1 VSFETPEWLLLG
13 VPLLALWALWLRRDA
28 RTRWL
33 RLAFLAL
40 AVLALAGPRL
50 RTRAPGATWVV
61 LVDRSASVHAE
72 AGERARALLP
82 ELERAARESHGS
94 LYVVGVGRGAAL
106 LAAPGDG
113 FESLQRI
120 AEHDDSDLA
129 AGLEL
134 AASYVPPHGAGEIVL
149 ISDGLYTAEDP
160 RLAAAPLRA
169 RGIRVHVL
177 LVGEVAGR
185 DSAITRVLT
194 PPRAARGQRFAVAVE
209 VQSPRAQPGRLLLRD
224 GSGRVLAEQ
233 DVELAAGTRRYA
245 LPLAADQSGVQ
256 ELEAVLEVAGDP
268 RAGNNRAR
276 AVVEVAGPPRML
288 VYNAQGSETALVRA
302 LASSGLELEL
312 RSPRAPLSLAALQ
325 GAAALVLENVALSE
339 LGDDAGEAIADYV
352 QHMGGGL
359 LITGGRSSYALGGY
373 FHSQLD
379 RLLPVAMDRQQELR
393 RPRLDMAIALDR
405 SGSMAA
411 PAANGQTKMALANR
425 AAAEAI
431 NLLAPGDGVMVLA
444 VDTAAHVVVRL
455 ETLDS
460 ERDRARVAERIQ
472 TIESSGGGIFVYT
485 ALATAIEGLLHGAAQ
500 TRHVVLF
507 SDAADSEEPGDY
519 APLISRFRSAGG
531 SLSVIGLGTPTDVDA
546 QLLRDIAKL
555 GGGNVYFTN
564 DARQLPRVFAQ
575 DVMYI
580 ARKTFIEERTRVLP
594 ARGLLGLGLGLGAS
608 EVPDVGGYNL
618 TFLRAGAEALL
629 VSGDEHSAA
638 LAAGWQRGTGKV
650 LAVMFE
656 ADGPFTGELAGW
668 SEYKSFF
675 RGALEWLKRP
685 DAPDGIDAE
694 LRISGRVA
702 TVDVELAPDHEGP
715 PPSRAW
721 LLSTRDG
728 ESKPI
733 ALRWS
738 GPRSLS
744 ASFPAVSGNLYQVV
758 VENPGTSPIEL
769 PPATLPYSPELA
781 LRSGDD
787 AGEQVLTQLARA
799 TDGSSFT
806 SVDDLQRARAV
817 AGDAQ
822 RPLTPWLAGALL
834 AVLLLEIAHRR
845 GLLAGRLAALRAR
858 ARRASQAL
866 RPRSAGTHPGAS
878 AVGRAAASG
887 PLPAG
892 GEIDP
897 ARSEVAG
904 PAGSQRA
911 EAAPADAPPE
921 DPLVLAKRRA
931 RRR

>member
-1 VSFETPEWLLLG
+1 
-13 VPLLALWALWLRRDA
+13 
-28 RTRWL
+28 
-33 RLAFLAL
+33 
-40 AVLALAGPRL
+40 
-50 RTRAPGATWVV
+50 
-61 LVDRSASVHAE
+61 
-72 AGERARALLP
+72 
-82 ELERAARESHGS
+82 
-94 LYVVGVGRGAAL
+94 
-106 LAAPGDG
+106 
-113 FESLQRI
+113 
-120 AEHDDSDLA
+120 
-129 AGLEL
+129 
-134 AASYVPPHGAGEIVL
+134 
-149 ISDGLYTAEDP
+149 
-160 RLAAAPLRA
+160 
-169 RGIRVHVL
+169 
-177 LVGEVAGR
+177 
-185 DSAITRVLT
+185 
-194 PPRAARGQRFAVAVE
+194 
-209 VQSPRAQPGRLLLRD
+209 
-224 GSGRVLAEQ
+224 VLAEQ
-233 DVELAAGTRRYA
+233 NVELAAGTRRYA
-245 LPLAADQSGVQ
+245 LPLAAEQSGVQ
-256 ELEAVLEVAGDP
+256 ELEAVLEVADDP

-276 AVVEVAGPPRML
+276 AVVDVAGPPRML

-312 RSPRAPLSLAALQ
+312 RSPRTALSLASLQ

-379 RLLPVAMDRQQELR
+379 PLLPVAMDRQQELR

-444 VDTAAHVVVRL
+444 VDTAAHIVVRL

-460 ERDRARVAERIQ
+460 ESDRVRIAQRIQ

-485 ALATAIEGLLHGAAQ
+485 ALAAAIEGLLHGAAQ

-519 APLISRFRSAGG
+519 APLITRFRSAGG
-531 SLSVIGLGTPTDVDA
+531 SLSVIGLGTPADTDA

-575 DVMYI
+575 DVMYV

-594 ARGLLGLGLGLGAS
+594 ARGLLGLGLSAS

-618 TFLRAGAEALL
+618 TFLRAGAEAML

-656 ADGPFTGELAGW
+656 ADGPFTGELAAW

-702 TVDVELAPDHEGP
+702 SVDVELAPDHEGP

-728 ESKPI
+728 ESRPI

-799 TDGSSFT
+799 TDGSSFA

-817 AGDAQ
+817 AGEAQ
-822 RPLTPWLAGALL
+822 RPLTPWLALALL
-834 AVLLLEIAHRR
+834 ALLLLDVAHRR
-845 GLLAGRLAALRAR
+845 GLLEPPLAALRAR
-858 ARRASQAL
+858 VRSASVAL
-866 RPRSAGTHPGAS
+866 RVRSTGTRPGAS
-878 AVGRAAASG
+878 AAGRAAAIE
-887 PLPAG
+887 PILAD
-892 GEIDP
+892 GERDP
-897 ARSEVAG
+897 APSQDTTADG
-904 PAGSQRA
+904 SPAA
-911 EAAPADAPPE
+911 EAKDAAVSPPE

>member
-1 VSFETPEWLLLG
+1 VSFETPQWWLLG
-13 VPLLALWALWLRRDA
+13 VPLLLLWGVWLRRDA
-28 RTRWL
+28 ATRWI
-33 RLAFLAL
+33 RLAVLAL
-40 AVLALAGPRL
+40 AVLALTGPRL
-50 RTRAPGATWVV
+50 STRAPGATWVV
-61 LVDRSASVHAE
+61 LIDRSASVHGQA
-72 AGERARALLP
+72 AERARALLP
-82 ELERAARESHGS
+82 ELERAARESHGA
-94 LYVVGVGRGAAL
+94 LYVVGVGRGASL

-113 FESLQRI
+113 FEGLQRI
-120 AEHDDSDLA
+120 VEHDDSDLA

-134 AASYVPPHGAGEIVL
+134 AASYVPPNAAGELVL

-160 RLAAAPLRA
+160 RLSAAPLRA

-177 LVGEVAGR
+177 PVGEVAGR

-194 PPRAARGQRFAVAVE
+194 PPRATRGQRFAVAVE
-209 VQSPRAQPGRLLLRD
+209 VQSPRAQTGKLLLRD
-224 GSGRVLAEQ
+224 GDGRVLAEQ
-233 DVELAAGTRRYA
+233 AVELAAGTRRYA
-245 LPLAADQSGVQ
+245 LPLAAEHSGVQ
-256 ELEAVLEVAGDP
+256 ALEAVLEVAGDP
-268 RAGNNRAR
+268 RPGNNRAR
-276 AVVEVAGPPRML
+276 AAVEVAGPPRML
-288 VYNAQGSETALVRA
+288 IYNAQGSDTALVRA
-302 LASSGLELEL
+302 LASSGLELDL
-312 RSPRAPLSLAALQ
+312 RAASTPLTLAALQ
-325 GAAALVLENVALSE
+325 GAAALVLENVALSD
-339 LGDDAGEAIADYV
+339 LGDEAGDAIADYV

-373 FHSQLD
+373 FHSALD
-379 RLLPVAMDRQQELR
+379 PLLPVAMDRQQELR

-405 SGSMAA
+405 SGSMAVEA
-411 PAANGQTKMALANR
+411 QNGQTKMALANR

-455 ETLDS
+455 QTLDS
-460 ERDRARVAERIQ
+460 DADRARVAERIQ
-472 TIESSGGGIFVYT
+472 KIESSGGGIYVYT
-485 ALATAIEGLLHGAAQ
+485 ALATAIEGLLHGAAE

-507 SDAADSEEPGDY
+507 SDAADSEEPGAY
-519 APLISRFRSAGG
+519 RQLIARFRSAGG
-531 SLSVIGLGTPTDVDA
+531 SLSVIGLGTPDDPDA
-546 QLLRDIAKL
+546 ELLRDIAKL
-555 GGGNVYFTN
+555 GGGNVYFTT

-575 DVMYI
+575 DVMYV
-580 ARKTFIEERTRVLP
+580 ARKTFLEERTRVRP
-594 ARGLLGLGLGLGAS
+594 ARGLLGLGLGAS

-618 TFLRAGAEALL
+618 TFLRTGAEPMLI
-629 VSGDEHSAA
+629 SGDEHSAA

-668 SEYKSFF
+668 SDYKPFF

-694 LRISGRVA
+694 LRIHGRVA
-702 TVDVELAPDHEGP
+702 TIDVELAPDHEGP

-744 ASFPAVSGNLYQVV
+744 ASFPAASGNLYQAV
-758 VENPGTSPIEL
+758 VENPGTAPIEL

-787 AGEQVLTQLARA
+787 AGEHVLTELARA

-806 SVDDLQRARAV
+806 SVEDLKRTRAV

-822 RPLTPWLAGALL
+822 RSLAPWLAGALL
-834 AVLLLEIAHRR
+834 LLVLLDIAHRR
-845 GLLAGRLAALRAR
+845 GLFDARLNALRTGFGRRTHNVRMRLRRSAAGSDGAAR
-858 ARRASQAL
+858 ADDAA
-866 RPRSAGTHPGAS
+866 PGAE
-878 AVGRAAASG
+878 
-887 PLPAG
+887 AG
-892 GEIDP
+892 EPPG
-897 ARSEVAG
+897 
-904 PAGSQRA
+904 
-911 EAAPADAPPE
+911 APPGPKAPE
-921 DPLVLAKRRA
+921 SATPPAEDDPLVQAKRRA

>member
-13 VPLLALWALWLRRDA
+13 LPLFALWVLWLRRDA
-28 RTRWL
+28 RTRWV
-33 RLAFLAL
+33 RLASMVL

-61 LVDRSASVHAE
+61 LIDRSASVHGQ

-82 ELERAARESHGS
+82 ELERAARESRGA
-94 LYVVGVGRGAAL
+94 LYVIGVGRGATL

-134 AASYVPPHGAGEIVL
+134 AASHVPPHTAGEIVL

-160 RLAAAPLRA
+160 RLSAAPLRA

-177 LVGEVAGR
+177 PVGEVAGR

-209 VQSPRAQPGRLLLRD
+209 VQSPRAQAGRLLLRD
-224 GSGRVLAEQ
+224 GGGRVLAEQ
-233 DVELAAGTRRYA
+233 QVELAQGTRRYA

-288 VYNAQGSETALVRA
+288 IYNAQGSETALVRA

-312 RSPRAPLSLAALQ
+312 RGPQTPLSLAALQ

-339 LGDDAGEAIADYV
+339 LGDEADQAIADYV

-379 RLLPVAMDRQQELR
+379 PLLPVAMDRQQELR

-405 SGSMAA
+405 SGSMAVQ
-411 PAANGQTKMALANR
+411 AANGQTKMALANR

-455 ETLDS
+455 QTLDG
-460 ERDRARVAERIQ
+460 EGDRARVAERIQ

-507 SDAADSEEPGDY
+507 SDAADSEEPGEY
-519 APLISRFRSAGG
+519 AQLVARFRSAGG
-531 SLSVIGLGTPTDVDA
+531 SLSVIGLGTASDPDA
-546 QLLRDIAKL
+546 ELLRDIAKI
-555 GGGNVYFTN
+555 GGGNAYFTN
-564 DARQLPRVFAQ
+564 DARQLPRIFAQ
-575 DVMYI
+575 DVMYV
-580 ARKTFIEERTRVLP
+580 ARKTFIEERTAVLP
-594 ARGLLGLGLGLGAS
+594 ARGLLGLGLSAS
-608 EVPDVGGYNL
+608 EVPAVGGYNL
-618 TFLRAGAEALL
+618 TFLRTGAEPML
-629 VSGDEHSAA
+629 VSGDAHAAA

-668 SEYKSFF
+668 SEYKPFF

-694 LRISGRVA
+694 LRIHGRVA
-702 TVDVELAPDHEGP
+702 TIDVELAPDHQGP

-733 ALRWS
+733 VLRWS

-744 ASFPAVSGNLYQVV
+744 ASFPASSGNLYQAV

-799 TDGSSFT
+799 TDGSSFA
-806 SVDDLQRARAV
+806 SVDDLQRARSV

-834 AVLLLEIAHRR
+834 ALLLLDVAHRR
-845 GLLAGRLAALRAR
+845 GLLDARLAAVRAR
-858 ARRASQAL
+858 LGRTRPRASA
-866 RPRSAGTHPGAS
+866 
-878 AVGRAAASG
+878 AVH
-887 PLPAG
+887 
-892 GEIDP
+892 
-897 ARSEVAG
+897 
-904 PAGSQRA
+904 
-911 EAAPADAPPE
+911 AAPAQPMPEGDESAALPASPQAENAATPASTE